1 MKKQGFLLGS
11 AILMFS
17 MLVTKIL
24 GLFYKIPLTNILGGE
39 GMSYYSSAYSIFMP
53 VFAIS
58 VSGLTTALAK
68 TVSENLSF
76 KRYKNALKIKRISM
90 LFFSLTGLIFTL
102 ITLVIGYPVCV
113 YLLHSR
119 DAFLSVAAISPSIF
133 FASVMSVQRGFF
145 EGGRNMLPTCISE
158 IIESVLKVMFG
169 IGGAYLALFMAQNE
183 FAKHGTVFH
192 NLVRSADDIIPTALP
207 YISAFSLLGVAL
219 STGVASIYLFI
230 ISKKRSYRISK
241 EQLNLDKVT
250 DKRRNIISFLIAL
263 AVPIALSS
271 VITTVTSVVDTLTIQ
286 PILKGLIDKFGS
298 KLSFVKSPGGVDLKD
313 IPAFMYGSFTG
324 LALTVFS
331 LVPSLT
337 SMLGKS
343 ALPNIA
349 HHYARGDREAI
360 NRNSQNTIFVT
371 LIISIPAGLGI
382 TFFSKEILT
391 TLFYGR
397 TAEIDACWQ
406 SLSILG
412 IATVFISLT
421 VTSFSLLQSIGKE
434 KVPIFILLGALVIKL
449 ILNIVLIR
457 IPTLGVSGAAISTTV
472 FYIITALVS
481 TVYYFKTVN
490 CKIDIFTNIIKPLYA
505 SANCIMAAIISNDW
519 LKNYFSYIT
528 SFLASVIISVIIYIL
543 SLSILF
549 KINKKNLKCRF
560 LS

>member
-102 ITLVIGYPVCV
+102 LTLVIGYPVCV
-113 YLLHSR
+113 FILHSR

-158 IIESVLKVMFG
+158 IIESVLKVSFG

-183 FAKHGTVFH
+183 FEKYGTVFDKA
-192 NLVRSADDIIPTALP
+192 VRSADEIIPTALP

-219 STGVASIYLFI
+219 STGVATVYLFI
-230 ISKKRSYRISK
+230 ISRKRSYRISK
-241 EQLNLDKVT
+241 EQINLDKVT
-250 DKRRNIISFLIAL
+250 DKRRNIISFLVAL
-263 AVPIALSS
+263 AVPVALSS

-298 KLSFVKSPGGVDLKD
+298 ELSFVKSLSDVDIND
-313 IPAFMYGSFTG
+313 IPAFLYGSFTG

-331 LVPSLT
+331 LVPSLA

-360 NRNSQNTIFVT
+360 NRNSQSTVFVT
-371 LIISIPAGLGI
+371 LIISLPAGLGI
-382 TFFSKEILT
+382 TFFSREILT

-434 KVPIFILLGALVIKL
+434 KVPIYILLGAVVIKL
-449 ILNIVLIR
+449 ILNIALIR
-457 IPTLGVSGAAISTTV
+457 IPFLGVCGAAISTTV
-472 FYIITALVS
+472 FYVVTAVVS
-481 TVYYFKTVN
+481 TVYYFKTVG
-490 CKIDIFTNIIKPLYA
+490 CKIDLFDNLIKPLYA
-505 SANCIMAAIISNDW
+505 SANCIMAAIISNNW
-519 LKNYFSYIT
+519 LINYVSYIT
-528 SFLASVIISVIIYIL
+528 SFLISVIISVIIYIL
-543 SLSILF
+543 SLTILF
-549 KINKKNLKCRF
+549 KINKKNFMCRF